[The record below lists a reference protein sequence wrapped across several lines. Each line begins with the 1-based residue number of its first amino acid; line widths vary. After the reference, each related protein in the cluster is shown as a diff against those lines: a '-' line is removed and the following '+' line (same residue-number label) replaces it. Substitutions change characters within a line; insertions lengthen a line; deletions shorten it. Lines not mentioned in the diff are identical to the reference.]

1 MAHECGQLL
10 AEYSLGAVLGQG
22 AFGIVYA
29 CKKKGTGDEY
39 AVKLI
44 DKVESTPED
53 IKRETEMQAKLDHP
67 TIVKLHKVYHEKVFV
82 CMVLDLFRGGDVI
95 EGMQAYWAKYGM
107 IPPQSSRHISR
118 QMVEAIKWLHS
129 QRVVHRDVKG
139 DNFIMDRSN
148 IVDPDCRVLLS
159 DFGTVTVVKPGE
171 KLTRQCGTQSFW
183 APEFYNKCYGLKVD
197 IWALG
202 VLQYG
207 LLSGRF
213 PFKNEKDVKTKT
225 VKFKAGIPEVC
236 QEFCQIMLTR
246 EEEKRPEP
254 QKLLDHGWMRGTE
267 VPKALAEYLQPEKSE
282 KGNVA
287 DANEPS
293 DDPKFQEHGPHSG
306 IKTRR
311 QELVERLKSARR
323 IQAGDSAP
331 ENDNHL
337 KGSFSIASPGRLI
350 FYEWWPLQKVEQNG
364 ILQNLGTPLNEERD
378 DDMSEQQVERT
389 LADHQVDLSKFGV
402 GQAKTKK
409 EIAQEIMSGEAQFM
423 LDAEKYKKVVRVVDI
438 VLLRVVL
445 WDGKGAR
452 LYLVNT
458 MEEAEDGR
466 RRNLAPGVLPGA
478 KKSPWENNRETV
490 ARVLVGR
497 LHISV
502 RSVNIESHKCEFFE
516 EAEDAPQFPGIR
528 TVYRKYIVPVKLST
542 SDPKQLEKLGVL
554 SPQKAFVT
562 TDAKGFSRTFNW
574 MTEAEC
580 KDKSIR
586 LTAPVEGADVSALV
600 CPPMGFDEEQL
611 KRYFEAHSWD
621 QSNFG
626 QGTNRTLREFAEE
639 LVTGEA
645 QISEENGKLKRV
657 VDVVILKVTK
667 PDGTV
672 LVETSE
678 SVQGGAKQVLNR
690 LPAVKRRPLEN
701 QFLAAKRVLSD
712 IVQIHSEMVHLS
724 TEGIKFS
731 THTQDSIA
739 YAGLRTEYRKRL
751 INASVLEL
759 AGQA

>member
-29 CKKKGTGDEY
+29 CKKKGTNEEF

-44 DKVESTPED
+44 DKVESIPED

-67 TIVKLHKVYHEKVFV
+67 TIVRLHKVYHEKVFV
-82 CMVLDLFRGGDVI
+82 CMVLDLYRGGDVI
-95 EGMQAYWAKYGM
+95 EAMQAYWG

-225 VKFKAGIPEVC
+225 VKFKPNIPEIC

-246 EEEKRPEP
+246 EEDKRPEP
-254 QKLLDHGWMRGTE
+254 QKLLDHAWMRGTE
-267 VPKALAEYLQPEKSE
+267 VPAALKAVLQPDQAKEE
-282 KGNVA
+282 ETHN
-287 DANEPS
+287 DPANN
-293 DDPKFQEHGPHSG
+293 DPKFQEHGPHSG

-311 QELVERLKSARR
+311 QELVERLKSAHR
-323 IQAGDSAP
+323 INDGQAAK

-337 KGSFSIASPGRLI
+337 KGSFSIASPGRMI
-350 FYEWWPLQKVEQNG
+350 YYEWWPLAKVEQHG
-364 ILQNLGTPLNEERD
+364 ILQNLGTPLNDERA
-378 DDMSEQQVERT
+378 DDMTEQQVERT
-389 LADHQVDLSKFGV
+389 LADHQVDISKFGV
-402 GQAKTKK
+402 AQAKTKK
-409 EIAQEIMSGEAQFM
+409 EFAQEIMAGEAQLM
-423 LDAEKYKKVVRVVDI
+423 LDAEKYKKVVRVLDV
-438 VLLRVVL
+438 VLLRIVL

-458 MEEAEDGR
+458 SEEAEDGR
-466 RRNLAPGVLPGA
+466 RRNLAPGAMLGA
-478 KKSPWENNRETV
+478 EKNPWENNRETV
-490 ARVLVGR
+490 ERVLVSR
-497 LHISV
+497 LHLQV
-502 RSVNIESHKCEFFE
+502 RYANIEAHKCEFFE
-516 EAEDAPQFPGIR
+516 ESEDAPAFPGVK
-528 TVYRKYIVPVKLST
+528 TVYRKYIVPVKLNIT
-542 SDPKQLEKLGVL
+542 DPKQLEKLGMT
-554 SPQKAFVT
+554 SAQKSFVV
-562 TDAKGFSRTFNW
+562 TDAKKWSRTYQW
-574 MTEAEC
+574 MTENEC
-580 KDKSIR
+580 QEKGIR
-586 LTAPVEGADVSALV
+586 LTAPVAGADVSALV

-611 KRYFEAHSWD
+611 KRYFEMHNWD

-645 QISEENGKLKRV
+645 QITQESGKLKRI
-657 VDVVILKVTK
+657 VDVVILKVSK
-667 PDGTV
+667 PDGT
-672 LVETSE
+672 LLIETSE
-678 SVQGGAKQVLNR
+678 SVQGGAKQTLNR

-701 QFLAAKRVLSD
+701 QFLAAKRVLTD
-712 IVQIHSEMVHLS
+712 IVNIHSEIVHLS

-739 YAGLRTEYRKRL
+739 YAGLRTEYRKRV
-751 INASVLEL
+751 INASVL
-759 AGQA
+759 GV